1 MKDPEKEVASEEATE
16 VAKDAVAIDRMALSL
31 FDLLSVIDPTLTN
44 SVPLIFSNKKMRFPS
59 LRYRVSTL
67 LRTLLVM
74 QPSLLLTLTTTKV
87 SAHLTLPNPMD
98 RRTKKWLS
106 QQTRCR

>member
-1 MKDPEKEVASEEATE
+1 MVSEEATE
-16 VAKDAVAIDRMALSL
+16 VAKDVVAIDRMALSL
-31 FDLLSVIDPTLTN
+31 FDLLSVIDPTLNN

-67 LRTLLVM
+67 LKILLAM
-74 QPSLLLTLTTTKV
+74 QLSLLLTLTTTKV
-87 SAHLTLPNPMD
+87 SAHLTLPNLMV

>member
-1 MKDPEKEVASEEATE
+1 
-16 VAKDAVAIDRMALSL
+16 
-31 FDLLSVIDPTLTN
+31 
-44 SVPLIFSNKKMRFPS
+44 
-59 LRYRVSTL
+59 

-87 SAHLTLPNPMD
+87 SAHLTLPNLMD

-106 QQTRCR
+106 QQTRSR